1 MVISSL
7 NQLSLLHDGTRH
19 ELTTFQ
25 FNVCKHSC
33 SNRTS
38 LSIRFEQQHRCDTIL
53 QVFSFK
59 NKTKAKLKDIEAAY
73 FVRTENIHPIFD
85 KIKVGVSYRL
95 CMRVFLS
102 ICAKTGPVYR
112 EICHCHMFT
121 VTHAMKYMCIY
132 FVLQLLNCKV
142 IFVLKI
148 NVSIKHTIL
157 PSHMDKDYHG
167 IYV

>member
-95 CMRVFLS
+95 CMRVFSFNLCKNGTS
-102 ICAKTGPVYR
+102 IQRNMSLPHVYSLLFPLLIGYSR
-112 EICHCHMFT
+112 ICGCYYAFLYRGLLT
-121 VTHAMKYMCIY
+121 RK
-132 FVLQLLNCKV
+132 LLNQRFLVVTSSSRK
-142 IFVLKI
+142 
-148 NVSIKHTIL
+148 
-157 PSHMDKDYHG
+157 G
-167 IYV
+167 